1 MKEGSLRT
9 ETGQQISIPEVSLF
23 QSLRH
28 LKSTPPY
35 SFFLCYCIQWSV
47 IVREPRRTCS
57 LLELFERSGPVHID
71 VLTPYVYSNLLSGV
85 ISDWRLVQNDRE
97 IWSLIPSAMSFIPA
111 FLEHPVFLR
120 DNIEYEKKKCFVRY
134 ITNSP
139 PVFFSSEGDNKL
151 EAVTLY
157 PGDEQGYNSQRKRW
171 QRRLI
176 RNSCQ
181 VNEFFGCL
189 WPWAS
194 EYLAWQMV

>member
-28 LKSTPPY
+28 LISSPPY

-57 LLELFERSGPVHID
+57 LLFERSGPVHND

-120 DNIEYEKKKCFVRY
+120 DNIEYEK
-134 ITNSP
+134 N
-139 PVFFSSEGDNKL
+139 VFCEIDYQLPSSIL
-151 EAVTLY
+151 
-157 PGDEQGYNSQRKRW
+157 
-171 QRRLI
+171 
-176 RNSCQ
+176 
-181 VNEFFGCL
+181 FFRGG
-189 WPWAS
+189 
-194 EYLAWQMV
+194 Q